1 MKRRSRTAA
10 LLAAA
15 AVCLAAQTLAA
26 PIAGAQTSPEDSPE
40 AEQVQ
45 ARDRLIANQETL
57 LNTYRCRFDIDTHIV
72 PGGCTNN
79 TPAQDPQPPTPF
91 QGNPTETDI
100 QTRDQLIANQETLLN
115 TYRCQFDIDTHI
127 VPGRCTNNT
136 PPTEPTT
143 SPTEPAPASQFTQ
156 ITSLGGG
163 ICGLRADQTLACW
176 NWETQQ
182 DDQGNRHRVL
192 VEQDVPTGQ
201 FTHIANYDTGRNFV
215 CGLRAD
221 QTLACWNWETQQD
234 DQGNR
239 HRVLVEQDV
248 PTGQFTHIA
257 QIADRDLIMCGLRAD
272 QTLTCWALTYLGPDW
287 DVIWV
292 ELDTPAGQFT
302 QIPQIADLGGVVCGL
317 RADQTLTCWDWK
329 HRRDIDGNDLGWILA
344 QQDGPAGQF
353 THFAAQLGG
362 AMCGLRAD
370 QTLACWDW
378 ELSRDHNWVFV
389 ERDTPTGQFTQ
400 IPEQFTQI
408 PQTAEFNFAGCRI
421 QADQTLTCWNWE
433 NAVAI
438 QGREHNPV
446 RVELDGPAGQ
456 FTQIAGFTEIG
467 GFDGAM
473 CGLRADQTI
482 ACWNWA
488 VQWDDQ
494 EGTGHYTL
502 VELDLPVQQ

>member
-1 MKRRSRTAA
+1 MTWLPPNR
-10 LLAAA
+10 
-15 AVCLAAQTLAA
+15 
-26 PIAGAQTSPEDSPE
+26 G
-40 AEQVQ
+40 
-45 ARDRLIANQETL
+45 DR
-57 LNTYRCRFDIDTHIV
+57 
-72 PGGCTNN
+72 PKGGCS
-79 TPAQDPQPPTPF
+79 QPPTPF

-163 ICGLRADQTLACW
+163 I
-176 NWETQQ
+176 
-182 DDQGNRHRVL
+182 
-192 VEQDVPTGQ
+192 
-201 FTHIANYDTGRNFV
+201 

-456 FTQIAGFTEIG
+456 FTQIAGFIEIG